1 MSDSA
6 VPYLNPPTTS
16 LSLDAESA
24 TTAEGTVI
32 RERVVEAG
40 PQSNGD
46 GHLFSTSPGTAINL
60 PANTCRYV
68 VITASQ
74 VNQDV
79 VVVGSS
85 AVVAG
90 SSGNTG
96 RNRRGIAL
104 FPNQQVTLK
113 LDNMSQ
119 LWLDVV
125 SSDDGIEYEYF
136 V

>member
-1 MSDSA
+1 MDSA

-24 TTAEGTVI
+24 TTGEGTVI
-32 RERVVEAG
+32 RERVVLAG

-46 GHLFSTSPGTAINL
+46 GHLFSSSPGTAVQL
-60 PANTCRYV
+60 PANACRYV
-68 VITASQ
+68 VVTASQ
-74 VNQDV
+74 VNQDAV
-79 VVVGSS
+79 VIGSA

-90 SSGNTG
+90 STGNSG

-104 FPNQQVTLK
+104 LPNQQVTLAI
-113 LDNMSQ
+113 DNTSQ

-125 SSDDGIEYEYF
+125 SADDGIEYEFF